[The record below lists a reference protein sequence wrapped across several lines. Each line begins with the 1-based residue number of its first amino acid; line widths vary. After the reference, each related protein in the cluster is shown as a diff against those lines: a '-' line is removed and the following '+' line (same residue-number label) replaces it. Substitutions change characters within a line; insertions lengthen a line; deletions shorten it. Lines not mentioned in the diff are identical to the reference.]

1 MLLKPLS
8 ELTGRGSD
16 GNSTLYV
23 FILGDR
29 KPSCKSL
36 VLTQNI
42 EYNIFL
48 VKQIFFLNFSIS
60 SFKAV
65 TVLPRPVLS
74 NTDTLLMSKL
84 LY

>member
-29 KPSCKSL
+29 KQSCKSL
-36 VLTQNI
+36 VLMQNI